1 MSILNNLTS
10 EHMFALLLPKLFT
23 IFIELLMKYL
33 MFYFQHVDYPELQ
46 QDDEVF
52 RKEYKVLLNY
62 FIHEENKDSLT
73 KDKAKKIAEPFERF
87 IYLVSLDEYYLTEEF
102 KNADNDERQL
112 ISRILFRRKGKEA
125 NSFFTIYKSLIK

>member
-1 MSILNNLTS
+1 
-10 EHMFALLLPKLFT
+10 
-23 IFIELLMKYL
+23 

-73 KDKAKKIAEPFERF
+73 KDKAKKIAQPFERF
-87 IYLVSLDEYYLTEEF
+87 IHLVSLDEYYLTEEF

-125 NSFFTIYKSLIK
+125 NSFFMIEWRRHDVEWDGWQVVGVLCS